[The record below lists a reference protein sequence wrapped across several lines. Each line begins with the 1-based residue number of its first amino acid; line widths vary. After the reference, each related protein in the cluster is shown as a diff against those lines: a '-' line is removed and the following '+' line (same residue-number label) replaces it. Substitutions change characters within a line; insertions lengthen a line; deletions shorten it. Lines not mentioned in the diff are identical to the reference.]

1 MMAGVYDAYGGR
13 LGAGVHGRAAPQNS
27 RDNSQDAVLSRSE
40 DRARG
45 FHIFTRFAQAAG
57 ALACGLAC
65 ATPAHA
71 QRTGENAVAQAGDA
85 FGSVVGNEV
94 IGLYTSASARGFNPS
109 QAGNLR
115 INGLYFDQA
124 AAPGNRLVRGSTV
137 HVGISAQGYPFPAPT
152 GVVDFDL
159 RVPGQKAAT
168 SVVVA
173 HNAVLSYS
181 RPSIEID
188 TQAPV
193 VKDVLSVGAGFSYGR
208 NAARLV
214 AVGDRNYAGNVTA
227 HWTPSE
233 NFSLTP
239 FWSGLDTA
247 AIDGDRPRIFI
258 GDNPAPRYRQDD
270 LFAPEWLFFGFRL
283 YNYGAISQWDLPDDW
298 QLRGGLFRSETITAA
313 SFTGFVLNTNA
324 QGVGNY
330 AIERTPRRATK
341 STSGEMRLS
350 KVFTEDVRR
359 HTFYVTVRGRDRSTS
374 SGGGDI
380 RQFGPVLITGI
391 PDRPEPIFNPGA
403 TNLSETKQLT
413 GGIAYEGV
421 WSKVGQLSVAVQ
433 KSDYERTLTRA
444 NAAPVSGTK
453 SPLLYNAAAAA
464 YVSSDIALFASYS
477 RGLEEL
483 GTAPG
488 NAINRDEAVPAELT
502 KQIDAGVRY
511 QIRPGLQLV
520 ADYFVIDKPYYGL
533 DPVRLF
539 RNLGTNRHSGFEFS
553 LAGSLTDELT
563 IVAGAV
569 ALRPRIEINT
579 AATATK
585 LTAVGPIPRL
595 VRINA
600 QYRPKAVPGLALDA
614 KLESVSSRYIT
625 VSNSQRISGAITVD
639 AGVRYTTRIAGTPV
653 RFRLQGLNLTNSF
666 SVTPQASGQ
675 ISAFESRRVEASVAA
690 DF

>member
-1 MMAGVYDAYGGR
+1 LGGR
-13 LGAGVHGRAAPQNS
+13 REGRHGEFFIVTESLTKTMAAIGLWCGWLG
-27 RDNSQDAVLSRSE
+27 
-40 DRARG
+40 
-45 FHIFTRFAQAAG
+45 
-57 ALACGLAC
+57 C
-65 ATPAHA
+65 ASAAHA
-71 QRTGENAVAQAGDA
+71 QRTAENAVAQAGDA

-124 AAPGNRLVRGSTV
+124 AAPGSRLTRGSTV

-159 RVPGQKAAT
+159 RVPGQTAAA

-181 RPSIEID
+181 RPLVEVD
-188 TQAPV
+188 AQYPV
-193 VKDVLSVGAGFSYGR
+193 VKDALSLGAGFSYGR
-208 NAARLV
+208 NAAHLV
-214 AVGDRNYAGNVTA
+214 AVRDRNYNGNITA
-227 HWTPSE
+227 HWTPNE

-239 FWSGLDTA
+239 FWSGLNTA
-247 AIDGDRPRIFI
+247 AVGGDRPRIFI
-258 GDNPAPRYRQDD
+258 GENAAPRYRQDD
-270 LFAPEWLFFGFRL
+270 LFAPEWLFFGFRQ
-283 YNYGAISQWDLPDDW
+283 YNYGAISQWDFADDW
-298 QLRGGLFRSETITAA
+298 QVLAGVFRSENITPQ
-313 SFTGFVLNTNA
+313 SYTGFVLNTNA
-324 QGVGNY
+324 QGIGNY
-330 AIERTPRRATK
+330 AIERTPPRATT
-341 STSGEMRLS
+341 STSGEARLS

-359 HTFYVTVRGRDRSTS
+359 HTLFLTLRGRDRSTS

-380 RQFGPVLITGI
+380 RQFGTVSITAI
-391 PDRPEPIFNPGA
+391 PDRLEPIFNPGP

-413 GGIAYEGV
+413 GGVAYEGV
-421 WSKVGQLSVAVQ
+421 WRNVGQLSLGAQ
-433 KSDYERTLTRA
+433 RSDYERTLTRA
-444 NAAPVSGTK
+444 GAAAVAGQKKPW
-453 SPLLYNAAAAA
+453 LFNAAAAA
-464 YVSSDIALFASYS
+464 YVSSDVSVFASYS

-502 KQIDAGVRY
+502 RQIDAGVRY

-533 DPVRLF
+533 DAGRLF
-539 RNLGTNRHSGFEFS
+539 RELGTNRHSGFEFS
-553 LAGSLTDELT
+553 LAGRLTEELT

-579 AATATK
+579 GTSTSK

-600 QYRPKAVPGLALDA
+600 QYRPKAIPGLALDA

-625 VSNSQRISGAITVD
+625 VSNSQRISGAVTVD
-639 AGVRYTTRIAGTPV
+639 AGVRYTTKIEGTPV
-653 RFRLQGLNLTNSF
+653 RFRLQGLNLTNTF

-675 ISAFESRRVEASVAA
+675 ISAFESRRVEASVAV